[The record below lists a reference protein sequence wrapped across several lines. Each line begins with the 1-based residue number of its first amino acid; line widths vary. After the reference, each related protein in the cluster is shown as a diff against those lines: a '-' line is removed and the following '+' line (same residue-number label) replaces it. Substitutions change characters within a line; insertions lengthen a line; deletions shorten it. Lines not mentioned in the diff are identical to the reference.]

1 MVLGIA
7 ALSAAAAAP
16 DAGAAMAS
24 VDIGSPSGPLTHVA
38 VGADLSCQ
46 IQHTG
51 DTALEFYPSGR
62 TPGDCG
68 TFVASG
74 GKLFGPDFANH
85 ESTAADNVTSGAYT
99 PFASAGQGARTGTGT
114 TASPFRVTTNA
125 TAPGG
130 NLEITQIDSYV
141 QGQESYRTDV
151 GIKNTGGAAQSI
163 VIYRAGD
170 CYLQNSDIG
179 AGFTGSGGAVGC
191 SANPN
196 NSPPGRIEEW
206 VPITPGNN
214 FLEAKYSDVWSAIAT
229 QAPFPNACARCGES
243 IDNGSG
249 ISWSATIQ
257 PGQTAV
263 FSHYTT
269 FSPTGQAGPPPT
281 TPPSNVPSDVDAA
294 RVPSCLSVPS
304 VIRNRVARVPGV
316 GNVVLATR
324 QVDNPARPLRLSVR
338 VPRGRTV
345 TSTQYVVNGRVA
357 AVSVGAPG
365 SAVVSVLW
373 LRLGSRFVN
382 KVTAVVVLS
391 GGTRVTL
398 VQRMVILR
406 CSAPAA
412 FCQRLGDGRRLRCTS
427 GSPIGGRRARVTVTR
442 SAAETATGSAIVSR
456 GRYTVIVSARTA
468 LAPGVYA
475 FKAVIRSAR
484 PGERFQ
490 AIRRVTVR

>member
-1 MVLGIA
+1 MCVMTLA
-7 ALSAAAAAP
+7 SAVTAP
-16 DAGAAMAS
+16 NAGAVVAS
-24 VDIGSPSGPLTHVA
+24 VDIGAPAGPLTHVA

-51 DTALEFYPSGR
+51 DTALEFYPSGA

-68 TFVASG
+68 TFVAAG
-74 GKLFGPDFANH
+74 GKLWGPDFTNH
-85 ESTAADNVTSGAYT
+85 SASAASNVTSGAYT
-99 PFASAGQGARTGTGT
+99 PYASAGQTAKSGAGTS
-114 TASPFRVTTNA
+114 ASPFRVTTSA
-125 TAPGG
+125 TTPGG
-130 NLEITQIDSYV
+130 SLAIAQVDSYV
-141 QGQESYRTDV
+141 EGQESYRTDV
-151 GIKNTGGAAQSI
+151 VVKNNGGAAQSI

-170 CYLQNSDIG
+170 CYLQNSDDG
-179 AGFTGSGGAVGC
+179 AGFTGPDGAVGC

-196 NSPPGRIEEW
+196 NTPAGRIEEW
-206 VPITPGNN
+206 VPITPGAN
-214 FLEAKYSDVWSAIAT
+214 FFEAQFTEVWSAVAS
-229 QAPFPNACARCGES
+229 QMPFPNQCARCGEAT
-243 IDNGSG
+243 DNGSG

-257 PGQTAV
+257 PGQTAT

-269 FSPTGQAGPPPT
+269 FSPTGRAGPPPT

-294 RVPSCLSVPS
+294 RTPSCLSVPS

-324 QVDNPARPLRLSVR
+324 QVDNPARPLKLSVR
-338 VPRGRTV
+338 VPRGRAV
-345 TSTQYVVNGRVA
+345 TSTQYIVNGRTA

-373 LRLGSRFVN
+373 LKLGSRFVN
-382 KVTAVVVLS
+382 RITAVVVLA
-391 GGTRVTL
+391 GGVRVTL

-412 FCQRLGDGRRLRCTS
+412 LCTRLGDGRQLRCTS

-442 SAAETATGSAIVSR
+442 SAAETATGSATVIR
-456 GRYTVIVSARTA
+456 GRYTVTVRGAA
-468 LAPGVYA
+468 PLAPGVYA
-475 FKAVIRSAR
+475 FKAVITSAR
-484 PGERFQ
+484 RGERFQ